1 MSKPPALN
9 IDVLVTLCESA
20 RLLNSHAALSRRQ
33 AAMVAVVLN
42 RWDWLWNMDFT
53 IVTAI
58 QYIGDNGMKI
68 VCQAE
73 QRIFRNTP

>member
-1 MSKPPALN
+1 MAKPPELHV
-9 IDVLVTLCESA
+9 DVLMALCESA

-53 IVTAI
+53 IVLAI
-58 QYIGDNGMKI
+58 QIIGTDGMAI
-68 VCQAE
+68 VCEAE
-73 QRIFRNTP
+73 RRIYRSNA

>member
-1 MSKPPALN
+1 MAKPPALD

-20 RLLNSHAALSRRQ
+20 RLLNSHVALSRRQ
-33 AAMVAVVLN
+33 SAMVAVVLN

-58 QYIGDNGMKI
+58 QYIGTDGMTI
-68 VCQAE
+68 VCEAE
-73 QRIFRNTP
+73 RRIYRDTA